1 VGEALRLYDALTTHV
16 GAVRAANEDSVI
28 ALPQAG
34 FWVVA
39 DGMGGHANGKLASQ
53 TIVDHV
59 ARIDWPDKFE
69 DACIAAADALHAANT
84 AVFAEAE
91 SLGERMG
98 STVVSLLVRGRQFAV
113 LWAGD
118 SRAYL
123 YREGQLHHLSTDH
136 TQVQEMID
144 RGLLTPEQAAGH
156 PMGHVLARAVGVSPA
171 LELDAV
177 SDVAHPGDVFL
188 LCSDGLHSV
197 LNDREITTVLA
208 VDGRAATDVLVSW
221 CLERGA
227 PDNVSVI
234 VVSAH
239 EPTALSFLRV
249 GEMS

>member
-1 VGEALRLYDALTTHV
+1 MADALRLYDAMTTHE
-16 GAVRAANEDSVI
+16 GTVRAANEDSAI

-59 ARIDWPDKFE
+59 AQVVWPDSFD
-69 DACIAAADALHAANT
+69 DACAAAAGALHAANA

-91 SLGERMG
+91 TLGQQMG

-123 YREGQLHHLSTDH
+123 YRDGRLHQLSTDH
-136 TQVQEMID
+136 TQVQEMLD

-156 PMGHVLARAVGVSPA
+156 PMGHVLARAVGVRPT
-171 LELDAV
+171 LELDAI
-177 SDVAHPGDVFL
+177 SDVARPGDTFL
-188 LCSDGLHSV
+188 LCSDGLHGV
-197 LNDREITTVLA
+197 LNDGEITTVLA

-234 VVSAH
+234 TVSAH
-239 EPTALSFLRV
+239 EPTALSFV
-249 GEMS
+249 PMADVT